1 MREEFAT
8 TGRLTDRQRL
18 ITETIADYLDGRR
31 AAGLS
36 TTSIARE
43 ERFGDLVTG
52 YFGRVRTADLTVED
66 LDRFLLDISLGLP
79 DAEGQPTRPLAGRD
93 HLRRLRASL
102 RRAIRND
109 QRLGLVSTNVA
120 NLAELPADTGT
131 SRSTRALSLGEL
143 GRLLDQA
150 DGAIG
155 VLVDLIGRHGL
166 RPAEARAMTWAN
178 VDLRRGVLRV
188 TAQIGAT
195 NTFAPPKTTRATR
208 TIRLHLA
215 AAERL
220 EAWRPRQAD
229 ERQTARQAWTE
240 LDLVATTGM
249 GTPIDRNNLNRSI
262 RRLCGQTDIE
272 PAVTPYELR
281 HTAITHQCEAGHH
294 AWQIADWAGTSEK
307 MIYTYYRHLL
317 HEIASLPPIA
327 T

>member
-1 MREEFAT
+1 MYQRRPQGDGSVYRSERGRGWVAQIELPRDANGRRRRIRRRARTRAEATRLLQGMREEFAT

-18 ITETIADYLDGRR
+18 ITETVADYLDGRR

-43 ERFGDLVTG
+43 ERFSDLITG

-102 RRAIRND
+102 QRAIRND

-131 SRSTRALSLGEL
+131 SRSTRALSLDEL
-143 GRLLDQA
+143 GRLLDEA

-166 RPAEARAMTWAN
+166 RPAEARAMTWTN
-178 VDLRRGVLRV
+178 VDLRRGVLWV
-188 TAQIGAT
+188 TAQIGAA
-195 NTFAPPKTTRATR
+195 NTSAPPKTTRATR
-208 TIRLHLA
+208 TIRLHRA
-215 AAERL
+215 SAGRL
-220 EAWRPRQAD
+220 HAWRPLQAD
-229 ERQTARQAWTE
+229 ERKAARQAWTE

-249 GTPIDRNNLNRSI
+249 GTPVDRTTSTAPSAGCALTPRSS
-262 RRLCGQTDIE
+262 RR
-272 PAVTPYELR
+272 
-281 HTAITHQCEAGHH
+281 
-294 AWQIADWAGTSEK
+294 
-307 MIYTYYRHLL
+307 
-317 HEIASLPPIA
+317 
-327 T
+327 